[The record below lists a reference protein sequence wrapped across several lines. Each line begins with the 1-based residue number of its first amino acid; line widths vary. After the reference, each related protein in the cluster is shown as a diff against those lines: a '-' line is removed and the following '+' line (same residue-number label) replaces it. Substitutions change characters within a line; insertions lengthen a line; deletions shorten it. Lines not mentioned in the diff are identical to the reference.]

1 MAWLSMTGWTSR
13 SAGMFLS
20 WRRKARHFQ
29 GPVAPPAGLLAGPN
43 SKDYSPASLGAL
55 ICRRSAGVELRTLD
69 SIVSHFG
76 RAKAQGF
83 FGSAARPWPAIA
95 LLVLVCIM
103 ALLLRLEK
111 IESSM
116 PYPRGVNE
124 FVITE
129 PAKRILQTGD
139 FHPGTFR
146 YPSLPT
152 YIATGAMALGFIR
165 AAADQELRA
174 VQEIGNVYYPYYS
187 VPTVVG
193 TARQVYALLSV
204 LAIAAAG
211 VAAYSIVPRPSA
223 LVLPPLALSLSP
235 YFFEMSWRY
244 LNVDIVGASLVG
256 IGMAAMM
263 RGITRPNISPIV
275 WIATVPAICTGLA
288 AASKYTYGLLVVSV
302 CFAIVLFVPRQRR
315 AAALAIAGA
324 TVAASF
330 IVAFPYALLDLPK
343 FLNGL
348 AFEVTHYATGHVGQ
362 DGEAGLPKL
371 AFYGSHLMRDF
382 GLVALGTAFVG
393 LAWIGRSDWRK
404 LVVFLSF
411 PVLLLAI
418 LSTRRVEFF
427 RNVLPLLPF
436 IAIAVAAGI
445 VALSQWARAFFASGS
460 RFRVLVTAAVPP
472 VLFVTSLHVP
482 LASFPDQWAPVRES
496 RREAVEWI
504 VQNIPRDRTLII
516 PVELELRTSELE
528 EEGFAVVLRPFKR
541 LYTQGAYRKA
551 AEAIEGPAVF
561 LVPKWRADPRFPDGE
576 LARRLDNAA
585 SRATMDLRSFEGGML
600 KVNYPR
606 TVTEGN
612 PAIAIAEL
620 KPSHKGL
627 LPSSS

>member
-1 MAWLSMTGWTSR
+1 MQWARACRGDETGPGRPDAGGAASWVSLQAAMAGTIL
-13 SAGMFLS
+13 
-20 WRRKARHFQ
+20 RRR
-29 GPVAPPAGLLAGPN
+29 PAP
-43 SKDYSPASLGAL
+43 LGCL
-55 ICRRSAGVELRTLD
+55 RSAGVELRTLD
-69 SIVSHFG
+69 SIVRHFG
-76 RAKAQGF
+76 RAKARGY

-95 LLVLVCIM
+95 LLVLVC
-103 ALLLRLEK
+103 LTSFLLRLEK

-146 YPSLPT
+146 YPSLPI
-152 YIATGAMALGFIR
+152 YIATGAMAIGFIR
-165 AAADQELRA
+165 AAADQDVRS
-174 VQEIGNVYYPYYS
+174 VQQIGKVYYPYYS
-187 VPTVVG
+187 VPMVVG

-211 VAAYSIVPRPSA
+211 IAAYSIVPRPSA
-223 LVLPPLALSLSP
+223 LVLPPLALLLSP

-263 RGITRPNISPIV
+263 RGIARPNISPIV

-288 AASKYTYGLLVVSV
+288 AASKYTYGALVVSV
-302 CFAIVLFVPRQRR
+302 CLAIVLFVPRQRR

-324 TVAASF
+324 AVAVSFVAA
-330 IVAFPYALLDLPK
+330 FPFALLDLPK

-348 AFEVTHYATGHVGQ
+348 AFEVTHYATGHAGQ
-362 DGEAGLPKL
+362 DGDVGLPKL
-371 AFYGSHLMRDF
+371 AFYGGHLMQDF
-382 GLVALGTAFVG
+382 GLVALAAACAG
-393 LAWIGRSDWRK
+393 LVWIGRSDWRK
-404 LVVFLSF
+404 LVVLLSF

-427 RNVLPLLPF
+427 RNVLPILPF

-445 VALSQWARAFFASGS
+445 VALSQWAGTFLAPES
-460 RFRVLVTAAVPP
+460 RFRALAAAAIPP
-472 VLFVTSLHVP
+472 VLFVAALHAP
-482 LASFPDQWAPVRES
+482 LASFPDQWTPVQES

-528 EEGFAVVLRPFKR
+528 AAGYAVVSRPFKR
-541 LYTQGAYRKA
+541 LHTRDAYRRA
-551 AEAIEGPAVF
+551 AQAIEGPAVF
-561 LVPKWRADPRFPDGE
+561 LVPRWRADPRFPDGE
-576 LARRLDNAA
+576 LADRLDNAA
-585 SRATMDLRSFEGGML
+585 SKATVKLRSFEGGAL

-612 PAIAIAEL
+612 PAIAISEL
-620 KPSHKGL
+620 KPALKEPR
-627 LPSSS
+627 PSS